1 MSQHHSKNMN
11 FTTNEVKQQLS
22 ESLLNMSSGEQMV
35 RQPNRTHATSKLA
48 KRKIENLIQS
58 QVHHHH
64 Q

>member
-1 MSQHHSKNMN
+1 MQHSKNMN

-22 ESLLNMSSGEQMV
+22 ESLLNMSSGEQM

-58 QVHHHH
+58 QA
-64 Q
+64 